1 MSKDEKSFFER
12 MQERWRERK
21 EKKEGR
27 VKEIEESGEEVVW
40 VMGVPHRK
48 TDPEFRE
55 WVSEHK
61 DPEVEHSLE
70 EGPNGN
76 VDIISEDVLNSF
88 TPSGEQGIP
97 EIAEG
102 EVVTPLSVFVQALH
116 RKMDYARAGRTV
128 ESSHSREDVGGV
140 DQVTADDGRVEI
152 HWKGQKVTLEHVE
165 MDWNGYVFSWDGKS
179 LQWKRR

>member
-12 MQERWRERK
+12 MQEWREWK

-88 TPSGEQGIP
+88 TPSG
-97 EIAEG
+97 
-102 EVVTPLSVFVQALH
+102 
-116 RKMDYARAGRTV
+116 
-128 ESSHSREDVGGV
+128 
-140 DQVTADDGRVEI
+140 
-152 HWKGQKVTLEHVE
+152 
-165 MDWNGYVFSWDGKS
+165 DWNGYVFSWDGKS